1 MTLRSRLLLAL
12 LGFALLP
19 TLLLG
24 TFAVVQLDRAIS
36 RWYRPGVNR
45 ALDSALEVTKSAA
58 TRLDGTALAQAEA
71 WAARWPATPP
81 TGDAREAWRAAL
93 RVAGM
98 DFVQVYRRDGN
109 RWRRVDQLVPLG
121 VLLPLGPDLAPDLPE
136 PLDVPTVVHSDRGAL
151 AGAARTRS
159 GDALVAGMW
168 VPPDFFSR
176 LESVGQ
182 GVTYYRRL
190 GLTAELQ
197 RSVMLLLVGLM
208 ALGLVLLAVFLSARL
223 AHQMARPLADLSAAL
238 RTVDS
243 GGAEVRLA
251 PSGARELRSLAE
263 SFNSM
268 ADRLA
273 GARVALQQAER
284 EAAWRDVARK
294 LAHEFKNTL
303 TPLRLSLQLLECQ
316 IEDAPAHTRPEMARN
331 LAAALREV
339 DSLNRLAGQFSQ
351 YARLPEP
358 NFEPLDVIEEVES
371 AAHLVPGGRVRV
383 DAPEGGVG
391 VVRADRVLLA
401 RALHNLLLNAM
412 EASPADS
419 PIEVRVREQDG
430 AVRLEVLDRG
440 PGLPQDLS
448 DRLFEPYV
456 STKKRGSGLGLSLV
470 RDVARQH
477 GGTVALE
484 NRPGGGACA
493 SLLLPRHATG
503 IRVLIRRDS

>member
-1 MTLRSRLLLAL
+1 VTLRSRLLLAL
-12 LGFALLP
+12 LAFALLP

-24 TFAVVQLDRAIS
+24 VFAVVQLDRAIA
-36 RWYRPGVNR
+36 RWYRPGVSR

-58 TRLDGTALAQAEA
+58 TRLDGTALAQADA

-81 TGDAREAWRAAL
+81 AGAEREGWRAAL
-93 RVAGM
+93 RGAGM
-98 DFVQVYRRDGN
+98 DFLQLYRHEGTA
-109 RWRRVDQLVPLG
+109 WRRVDQLVPTG
-121 VLLPLGPDLAPDLPE
+121 VLLPQGPDLGSELPGT
-136 PLDVPTVVHSDRGAL
+136 LDVATVLHSDRGAL
-151 AGAARTRS
+151 AGVARTRS
-159 GDALVAGMW
+159 GDALVAGVW

-197 RSVMLLLVGLM
+197 RRVILLLV
-208 ALGLVLLAVFLSARL
+208 ALLALALVLLAVLFSARL
-223 AHQMARPLADLSAAL
+223 AHQMAQPLADLSSAL
-238 RTVDS
+238 RSVDS
-243 GGAEVRLA
+243 GGAEVRLT
-251 PSGARELRSLAE
+251 PTGARELRSLAE

-268 ADRLA
+268 TDRLA

-316 IEDAPAHTRPEMARN
+316 IEVAPAEARPDMARN
-331 LAAALREV
+331 LKAALREV

-358 NFEPLDVIEEVES
+358 SFEPLDVVEAVQS
-371 AAHLVPGGRVRV
+371 AAELVPEGRVRI
-383 DAPEGGVG
+383 DAPAGGIGSVS
-391 VVRADRVLLA
+391 ADRVLLA

-412 EASPADS
+412 EASPPEA
-419 PIEVRVREQDG
+419 PIEVRVRDQDG
-430 AVRLEVLDRG
+430 SVRLDVLDRG
-440 PGLPQDLS
+440 TGLPQDLR

-477 GGTVALE
+477 GGAVTLE
-484 NRPGGGACA
+484 DRPGGGACA
-493 SLLLPRHATG
+493 SLLLPRQATG
-503 IRVLIRRDS
+503 VRA